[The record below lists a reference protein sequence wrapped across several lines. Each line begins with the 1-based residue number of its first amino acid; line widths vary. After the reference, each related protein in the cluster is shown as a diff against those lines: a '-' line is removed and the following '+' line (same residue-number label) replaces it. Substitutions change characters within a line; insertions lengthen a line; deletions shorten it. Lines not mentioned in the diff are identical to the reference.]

1 MAIGTPA
8 PQGDC
13 CRLQQASGIFYRPHG
28 VFYCPPPEATRMK
41 SHKGITLVELVVI
54 LCIASIFVAVA
65 VPKFITAVTKN
76 KMWDGMTTLM
86 TFESAELA
94 YLAQAGKLGPVDSIV
109 FKADSSEYFSF
120 SPACTGHFKAAAKV
134 QIGRF
139 KKGSWLHT
147 SIDTTGGVPRIR
159 RSCSPGDSAIVKR
172 YISMFFN

>member
-1 MAIGTPA
+1 
-8 PQGDC
+8 
-13 CRLQQASGIFYRPHG
+13 
-28 VFYCPPPEATRMK
+28 MK

-54 LCIASIFVAVA
+54 LCIASLFVAVA
-65 VPKFITAVTKN
+65 VPKFISAVTKN

-94 YLAQAGKLGPVDSIV
+94 YLAQANKLGPVDSLV
-109 FKADSSEYFSF
+109 FDVDSSEYFSF
-120 SPACTGHFKAAAKV
+120 SPAAVGQYRATSKV

-147 SIDTTGGVPRIR
+147 SIDTTAGVPRIR

-172 YISMFFN
+172 YISIFFN